1 MQIIDACISNC
12 TTSGQLL
19 ATWALLAGQALND
32 ANGTFTSNCKIILG
46 GSDRGLLGGI
56 SRTAAAGDCRL
67 NGNGLPSNRSTY
79 PVSAV
84 GNGTVY

>member
-12 TTSGQLL
+12 TASGQLL
-19 ATWALLAGQALND
+19 ATWAQFAGYALND
-32 ANGTFTSNCKIILG
+32 ANGTFTGNCVVILG
-46 GSDRGLLGGI
+46 GLYRGLLGGLAG
-56 SRTAAAGDCRL
+56 TAAAGDCRP
-67 NGNGLPSNRSTY
+67 GNGLPSDRSTY